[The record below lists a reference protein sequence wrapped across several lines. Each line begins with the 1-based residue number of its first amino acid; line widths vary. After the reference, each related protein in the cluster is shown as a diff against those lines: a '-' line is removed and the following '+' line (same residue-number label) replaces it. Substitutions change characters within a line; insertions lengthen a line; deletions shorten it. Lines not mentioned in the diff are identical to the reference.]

1 MKKKLVLT
9 NLRDRDKNNDILMY
23 LQHLL
28 MQLTKIVGL
37 L

>member
-9 NLRDRDKNNDILMY
+9 NRRDRDKNNDILMY

-28 MQLTKIVGL
+28 MQITTIVGL